1 MVPVT
6 CPQLETAE
14 LLLEP
19 LGFEDG
25 QLPEGLLVSP
35 TLVFAKKGLLY
46 APVVNVGCT
55 EVWLSPRRV
64 IGTVQAVVATSAGTK
79 LVAFEPSW
87 EEGCAYV
94 STQEAITSS
103 SVPESVLPDFE
114 GLTPQQILQAKALFA
129 QSDELIRRRN
139 QRHNDNV
146 NDPGLEEGRLVYL
159 RNHVPGRNKIQDH
172 WNSVVFQVLR
182 SPSGTGTVYTVAPR
196 DGEGPVR
203 QVHRSELRA
212 VPEGLQSVAE
222 ETTPSMTRADLSANP
237 MIREEEGQED
247 VVIFHPEETQEAL
260 CSLSSLA
267 PAEVEAI
274 PEDMTLTLRRSV
286 RSTAGQHPNP
296 YRLPRAVSAG
306 IEEGMLP
313 EGGDQGIGV

>member
-1 MVPVT
+1 MTDPNNAGGGRDAELQQLRERVAQLQVENERLSVKSAAPAALRALRHCEKVQTLVNAPKPFKVKVQGKSPICLGAGALTMVPVT

-103 SVPESVLPDFE
+103 SVPE
-114 GLTPQQILQAKALFA
+114 
-129 QSDELIRRRN
+129 
-139 QRHNDNV
+139 
-146 NDPGLEEGRLVYL
+146 
-159 RNHVPGRNKIQDH
+159 
-172 WNSVVFQVLR
+172 
-182 SPSGTGTVYTVAPR
+182 

-260 CSLSSLA
+260 SSLSSLA
-267 PAEVEAI
+267 PVEVEAI
-274 PEDMTLTLRRSV
+274 PEYMTLTLRRSV

-296 YRLPRAVSAG
+296 YRLLRAVSAV